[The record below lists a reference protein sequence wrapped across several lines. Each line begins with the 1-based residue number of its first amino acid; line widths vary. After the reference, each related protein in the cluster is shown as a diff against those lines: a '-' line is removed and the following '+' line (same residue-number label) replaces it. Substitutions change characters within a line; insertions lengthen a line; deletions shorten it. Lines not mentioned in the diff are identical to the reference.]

1 MPKAFFINW
10 VSEYQ
15 IHDLR
20 NGHCGACIWYEIY
33 GRCSDFLTLRWVGI
47 WEIEASVVERLF
59 KSIISEKNILQN
71 YQEHLRTF
79 CKIET
84 GEGGGGGN
92 FQVVSQRQN
101 MSKCFFAHTP
111 KVRKKKKLGS
121 EQKRLNL
128 YNSSKEYSKIK
139 KLIFC
144 HLEKISISPPPF
156 RATLCLQNIKKCAFL
171 FAYFPTKMHSFGVF
185 KENFD
190 MAAPPPVSRRQNM
203 SFFFLSNPQSKNI
216 KSA

>member
-1 MPKAFFINW
+1 MPNCGIQTFALVFFAP
-10 VSEYQ
+10 
-15 IHDLR
+15 R
-20 NGHCGACIWYEIY
+20 N
-33 GRCSDFLTLRWVGI
+33 
-47 WEIEASVVERLF
+47 
-59 KSIISEKNILQN
+59 N
-71 YQEHLRTF
+71 
-79 CKIET
+79 
-84 GEGGGGGN
+84 GGGGHLRPVAG
-92 FQVVSQRQN
+92 RQN
-101 MSKCFFAHTP
+101 MSKYFFAHTP

-185 KENFD
+185 KEKFD
-190 MAAPPPVSRRQNM
+190 MPPPCFRETKSK
-203 SFFFLSNPQSKNI
+203 FFFLSNPQLKNI
-216 KSA
+216 KIA